1 MTIIPTDLE
10 GCFIIEPKV
19 LRDERGYF
27 MESYNAQTFARETGI
42 NIQFVQ
48 DNQSFSSRGV
58 LRGLHY
64 QSGDFAQT
72 KLVRVIQGEVLDV
85 AVDIRPNSATYGQH
99 VAVKLSSENQRQ
111 LYIPKGF
118 AHGYAVLS
126 ETAIFFYKCDAFYDR
141 ESEGGI
147 KFDDP
152 ALGID
157 WQLNPEEW
165 LVSEKDLHQP
175 LFANSRPA
183 W

>member
-27 MESYNAQTFARETGI
+27 MESYNAQTFARETGVDI
-42 NIQFVQ
+42 RFVQ

-85 AVDIRPNSATYGQH
+85 AVDIRPNSATFGQH

-152 ALGID
+152 ALGIN